1 MLDRNSEGNGVSA
14 AYRTRTIKRD
24 RRTRDR
30 IEQLDAQTL
39 VEVTADHPQSVRH
52 IYYRMTDPRLP
63 EAVEKSQRG
72 YRHVQDRC
80 VKLRRSGALPYEW
93 IADTTRHGYF
103 VNTYRG
109 KKDFLR
115 SMPEHYRADL
125 WQHAENYCEV
135 WCESRSIAAV
145 ILDDCQELAVS
156 LYPAA
161 GFSSLTLT
169 FEAAQSINDSFDGRP
184 ITIYYIG
191 DYDPAGVIIDRKV
204 EEELRRHLNVEIP
217 LSFER
222 IAITKKQ
229 IRQYRLPEKPRKTG
243 DRRSLHIKKT
253 VEAEAMPAHIL
264 RELLRDRIE
273 ALLPADALRVAKIA
287 EQSEREQLER
297 MAALLPGTT

>member
-1 MLDRNSEGNGVSA
+1 MTV
-14 AYRTRTIKRD
+14 YRARTIKRD
-24 RRTRDR
+24 RSTRAQ
-30 IEQLDAQTL
+30 IEQLEAQIL
-39 VEVTADHPQSVRH
+39 AEVKADNPQSVRH

-80 VKLRRSGALPYEW
+80 VKMRRSGVLPYQW

-115 SMPEHYRADL
+115 SMAGHYRADL
-125 WQHAENYCEV
+125 WQYSDHYCEV

-145 ILDDCQELAVS
+145 ILADCQELAVS

-161 GFSSLTLT
+161 GFSSLTLP
-169 FEAAQSINDSFDGRP
+169 FEAAQSINESFDGRP
-184 ITIYYIG
+184 ITIFYIG
-191 DYDPAGVIIDRKV
+191 DYDPAGVIIDMKV
-204 EEELRRHLNVEIP
+204 EQELRRHLDANIP

-229 IRQYRLPEKPRKTG
+229 IRQYKLPEKPRKIG
-243 DRRSLHIKKT
+243 DRRSLHVKKT

-273 ALLPADALRVAKIA
+273 ALLPVDALRVAKLA
-287 EQSEREQLER
+287 EQSERAGLKR
-297 MAALLPGTT
+297 IADAIRGGT